1 MKLAILGTDGLPA
14 RYGGFETFAMEVSP
28 HLVRMG
34 HEVRVVGSSV
44 GRPPH
49 EQGPS
54 GVQIRNL
61 PLKANGVSS
70 IPFDLVSLAS
80 VCRWADAVLLLGV
93 SAGPFVPVMRRL
105 VRGGNLIVNVDGL
118 ESRRAKWSATG
129 KRYLV
134 LAERMAIR
142 GARHVVSDN
151 MGLTELIARDHG
163 LSAFTIAYGN
173 DHVRMV
179 DAAQR
184 RSLLAEYG
192 LEPDGYLLTVAR
204 IEPENNIDMM
214 LDAIPRDIAT
224 PHVIVGN
231 FTASSYGQHLLAR
244 YRDCRHVRLLSAI
257 YDPMKLAAL
266 RSGCHAYLHGHSV
279 GGTNPSL
286 VEILPYGVPVL
297 CFDCSFNRHTMGG
310 HGGYFVTS
318 SDLCQM
324 LMSGDLGQYRPPTEI
339 RDDSRYK
346 WAAIA
351 EDYARLAFEP

>member
-1 MKLAILGTDGLPA
+1 MKLAIIGTDGLPA

-34 HEVRVVGSSV
+34 HEVRVIGSSV
-44 GRPPH
+44 GRAPD
-49 EQGPS
+49 EQGPP

-118 ESRRAKWSATG
+118 ESRRAKWSSIG
-129 KRYLV
+129 KRYLA
-134 LAERMAIR
+134 LAERVAIR

-151 MGLTELIARDHG
+151 MGLTEIIARDHR
-163 LSAFTIAYGN
+163 LSPFTIAYGN

-192 LEPDGYLLTVAR
+192 LEPDSYLLTVAR

-214 LDAIPRDIAT
+214 LDAIPEDIST

-231 FTASSYGQHLLAR
+231 FTASPYGQELLAR
-244 YRDCRHVRLLSAI
+244 YRDRQHVRLLSAI
-257 YDPMKLAAL
+257 YDPAKLAAL

-297 CFDCSFNRHTMGG
+297 CFDCSFNRHTMDG
-310 HGGYFVTS
+310 HGGYFTTS
-318 SDLCQM
+318 ADLRRM
-324 LMSGDLGQYRPPTEI
+324 LMPGDLGQYRPPVEL
-339 RDDSRYK
+339 RDDPRYK

-351 EDYARLAFEP
+351 ENYAKLAFAP